1 MKEYRDLVYECL
13 TFEIADIEFNG
24 DELSSEEYLA
34 VLTMFNF
41 LTVALLIKDGNV
53 NNKGI
58 LDAMDSNDSD
68 AVIIGFNST
77 LNELKNDT
85 EFAKEINI
93 DVDLLPESLQE
104 LAVVAMF
111 TLATNAKDELA
122 YREWIRLM

>member
-1 MKEYRDLVYECL
+1 MKEYRDFVYDCL
-13 TFEIADIEFNG
+13 MFEIADIEFDGN
-24 DELSSEEYLA
+24 DLSSKEYLA
-34 VLTMFNF
+34 LISMFNF
-41 LTVALLIKDGNV
+41 ISIALVLKDGEV
-53 NNKGI
+53 KNKR
-58 LDAMDSNDSD
+58 LLNAMDSNDSD

-85 EFAKEINI
+85 EFAKKFNV

-122 YREWIRLM
+122 YRE